1 MKREK
6 IFARIFSK
14 VESLPQQKGFI
25 IRSREITS
33 KCFQKKLVPPARSNK
48 ELNNIDMN
56 RNVLGEL
63 VLYSMN
69 SDYKIDF
76 EEALKYPLA
85 KIQPS
90 LCHADRTK

>member
-1 MKREK
+1 M
-6 IFARIFSK
+6 
-14 VESLPQQKGFI
+14 
-25 IRSREITS
+25 
-33 KCFQKKLVPPARSNK
+33 
-48 ELNNIDMN
+48 NNIDMN

-90 LCHADRTK
+90 FCHTDRTK